1 MDSPKLSSL
10 ALIAAFLAAQMPF
23 ALAEWV
29 AVGDAPGETGMY
41 DVILQATY
49 NGVTGTFP
57 LQLLVNNTP
66 YEIDNLTVEPV
77 YPLDREN
84 PIVLKYDILLNGSED
99 FDMVNNSI
107 DIYYASGDALLKS
120 AEGALSFDNESWV
133 AEVTVPL
140 KGEYRA
146 VISLVVSASN
156 GSIYGG
162 QFVTYFRSDSM
173 SPDLTITHEADKIIL
188 TPSES
193 FEVFLE
199 AEFEGEPLPDLDIFK
214 GNIYGTLK
222 DLNWDEGD
230 QVYDASFTAP
240 VEEGIYLLSIYAED
254 QDYITQSR
262 IYVADI
268 SKAKASTC
276 PITSNRSCSD
286 MEGVRKCVYDYK
298 SDLITVTEQQLAS
311 CFESATGGILYGS
324 VICEGQYKG
333 DLDGDQ
339 QLDADDLEVMQNMIL
354 PLSQSGREEYLEC
367 ADYDN
372 DDDVDEDDLT
382 CLTNVVS
389 DKWFGDFNGGICF
402 DAEYS
407 TPLKCDL
414 TNDDFITDDDV
425 AILQDIIAAG
435 ENDIEMPAEILGTC
449 DFDENSQINQED
461 ETCLQYFNGMELAN
475 PESLLGAGQTIPA
488 YCMGIY
494 NLDECQGIKG
504 DLNGDLV
511 IDELDEILIMLVE
524 ADQVGG
530 YNMACADVN
539 GNGAITDED
548 VECVKSYTAG
558 DRDSYFICIGCTDN
572 TPAAY
577 RSTYE
582 ICGDGFDNNCDGYTD
597 RTGDTGD
604 LCQCGEN
611 TPCYYVYDTDG
622 GTTPGVSDG
631 NVKVCR
637 KVSWSAGGGNSSAA
651 TTGGTGG
658 WQWMASSALTCDS
671 SKQCKTML
679 CSSTVYKCAYGKNG
693 WKWYDLDEGVPK
705 ESEDPNAVP
714 KTCGDTYD
722 NDCSCGDVKCKTKKG
737 QNMFSSSEFWT
748 GAAIGLVTGIV
759 CPPCAMYLSLGASL
773 ISMGTDNAKTQAGLT
788 GFSLGAM
795 FGGGIGRGIQAQYGT
810 AGTAGTPASAGVKP
824 VAANPSGIAGTGGTS
839 QGTWGQFG
847 GYTPPTPAAGAA
859 ATTPTFSQGFQSFYS
874 SNMFGIGQSASSM
887 SISTIATLGAATIA
901 TSQAQKEYK
910 EQVYKWKSNANC
922 TNSSSS

>member
-199 AEFEGEPLPDLDIFK
+199 AEFEGEPLPDLEIFK

-240 VEEGIYLLSIYAED
+240 AEEGIYLLSIYAED

-276 PITSNRSCSD
+276 PITGNRSCSD

-435 ENDIEMPAEILGTC
+435 ENDIEMPAEILSTC

-558 DRDSYFICIGCTDN
+558 DRDSYFICIGCTEN

-658 WQWMASSALTCDS
+658 WQWMASSALTCDK

-679 CSSTVYKCAYGKNG
+679 CSSTVYKCAYGPKNG
-693 WKWYDLDEGVPK
+693 WDWFDLDEGVPK

-722 NDCSCGDVKCKTKKG
+722 NDCSCGDVACKTKKG
-737 QNMFSSSEFWT
+737 EDMFSSPDFWT
-748 GAAIGLVTGIV
+748 GAAVGLVAGFF
-759 CPPCAMYLSLGASL
+759 CPPCAALMSVAGSIGSLA
-773 ISMGTDNAKTQAGLT
+773 IDDPKWKAGLA
-788 GFSLGAM
+788 GFSLGSIV
-795 FGGGIGRGIQAQYGT
+795 GGGLG
-810 AGTAGTPASAGVKP
+810 AGTQSATGETTFTPGAEKGTT
-824 VAANPSGIAGTGGTS
+824 NIGTGGEGWGELTNLGPGKGTMQWSKFGEGFGNFYGTS
-839 QGTWGQFG
+839 GFGMGTTASGTMS
-847 GYTPPTPAAGAA
+847 YSMMATAGAA
-859 ATTPTFSQGFQSFYS
+859 VIATT
-874 SNMFGIGQSASSM
+874 
-887 SISTIATLGAATIA
+887 
-901 TSQAQKEYK
+901 QAQKKYK
-910 EQVYKWKSNANC
+910 EEVYKWKSNANC
-922 TNSSSS
+922 SNSSSS